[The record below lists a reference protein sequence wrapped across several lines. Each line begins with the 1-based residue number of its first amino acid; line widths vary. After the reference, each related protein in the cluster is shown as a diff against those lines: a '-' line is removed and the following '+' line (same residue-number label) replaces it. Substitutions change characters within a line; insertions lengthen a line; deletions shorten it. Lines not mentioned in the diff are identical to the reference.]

1 MLNHIKKS
9 NKIMSIAKLVIL
21 ALILSSCGLNKMVN
35 QYDNVRYNIDPTTL
49 EVHGGNVNLE
59 LDATFPEKYFNKMA
73 TVEITPVLIDEKGK
87 ETSFK
92 SITIQGEEASGGES
106 TIFYETGGGFSY
118 SDKIEYSDDMMVSTL
133 ELRAT
138 ATLKETTTNNSDNK
152 VLGPVIIANGVITT
166 SERVANDEIIA
177 IANHG
182 YELETVLSETATIYF
197 LVNQSNIRTSE
208 KSDDDVKRLQQFAK
222 NGYASKS
229 FEIVSYASPE
239 GSVSVNDN
247 ISGKRNT
254 STLKYSQY
262 LLNKLNVDGSKNN
275 DLYKISSIGE
285 DWNGFYKL
293 VGSSNIEDKKIINKI
308 VKSNKTAEEKE
319 QAIRDMAEVY
329 DAVDKNILPFLRK
342 AEITINSYEPK
353 KTREEI
359 VLLSTTNPAELS
371 VDELLYSANLEE
383 NSSNILV
390 ILNSVVSLHNDW
402 RAYNN
407 IAVSYLNNRDEVN
420 ALIYLNKAKENGGAN
435 ESAVL
440 TNLGIIASW
449 NGELNK
455 AQKLFD
461 KANTNSTN
469 QAILDIRQGNYR
481 SATGILRGNSYNAA
495 LTSILNGNNNST
507 CNEETAACYYLN
519 AIAGSR
525 AGNETM
531 LFTNLEK
538 AIQNSEVYKVEAL
551 KDLEFVNYRNNEKF
565 ISLTK

>member
-35 QYDNVRYNIDPTTL
+35 QYDNVGYNVSPIAL
-49 EVHGGNVNLE
+49 EVHGGEVKLE
-59 LDATFPEKYFNKMA
+59 LDATFPEKYFHKGA
-73 TVEITPVLIDEKGK
+73 TVEITPVLIDEQGN
-87 ETSFK
+87 ETKFK
-92 SITIQGEEASGGES
+92 SITIQGEEATGGES

-118 SDKIEYSDDMMVSTL
+118 SDKIEYSDEMMVSTL
-133 ELRAT
+133 ELRAK
-138 ATLKETTTNNSDNK
+138 AFLKDE
-152 VLGPVIIANGVITT
+152 VEELGSVTIAKGVIST
-166 SERVANDEIIA
+166 SERVDDNESIA

-182 YELETVLSETATIYF
+182 YELETILSKTATIYF

-208 KSDDDVKRLQQFAK
+208 KSDDDVKRLQQFAE
-222 NGYASKS
+222 NGYVTKS
-229 FEIVSYASPE
+229 FEIISYASPE

-247 ISGKRNT
+247 ISGKRNK

-293 VGSSNIEDKKIINKI
+293 VGSSNIKDKKIINKI

-329 DAVDKNILPFLRK
+329 DAVDENILPFLRK

-383 NSSNILV
+383 NSSNILI

-407 IAVSYLNNRDEVN
+407 IAVSYLNNGDEVN
-420 ALIYLNKAKENGGAN
+420 ALIYLNKSKENGGAN

-495 LTSILNGNNNST
+495 LASILNGNNNST

>member
-9 NKIMSIAKLVIL
+9 NKIMSITKLVIL

-222 NGYASKS
+222 NGYVTKS
-229 FEIVSYASPE
+229 FEIISYASPE

-293 VGSSNIEDKKIINKI
+293 VGSSNIKDKKIINKI

-455 AQKLFD
+455 AQELFD

-481 SATGILRGNSYNAA
+481 SATGLLRGNSYNATLA
-495 LTSILNGNNNST
+495 SILNRNNNST

-519 AIAGSR
+519 AIAGAR
-525 AGNETM
+525 VGNETI

-538 AIQNSEVYKVEAL
+538 SIQNSELYKVEAL
-551 KDLEFVNYRNNEKF
+551 RDLEFVNYRNDDKF

>member
-1 MLNHIKKS
+1 
-9 NKIMSIAKLVIL
+9 MSIAKLVIL

-35 QYDNVRYNIDPTTL
+35 QYDNVRYNIDPKTL

-177 IANHG
+177 IENHG
-182 YELETVLSETATIYF
+182 YEMETILSEDATIYF
-197 LVNQSNIRTSE
+197 LVNQSKIRTSE
-208 KSDDDVKRLQQFAK
+208 KSDDDVKRLQEFVK
-222 NGYASKS
+222 NGYVTKS

-239 GSVSVNDN
+239 GSVSVNDD
-247 ISGKRNT
+247 ISGKRNK
-254 STLKYSQY
+254 STLKYAKY
-262 LLNKLNVDGSKNN
+262 LLNKLKVNGSDNT
-275 DLYKISSIGE
+275 DLYQISSIGE

-293 VGSSNIEDKKIINKI
+293 VGSSNIKDKKIINKI

-319 QAIRDMAEVY
+319 QSIRDMAEVY

-342 AEITINSYEPK
+342 AEITIKSYHPK

-359 VLLSTTNPAELS
+359 VLFSTTNLSELS
-371 VDELLYSANLEE
+371 VEELLYSATLEE
-383 NSSNILV
+383 NSSNKLT

-407 IAVSYLNNRDEVN
+407 IACIYLSKNDDDN
-420 ALIYLNKAKENGGAN
+420 AMIYLNKAKENGGAN
-435 ESAVL
+435 ESSVL

-469 QAILDIRQGNYR
+469 QAILDVRQGNYR

-495 LTSILNGNNNST
+495 LVSILNGNNNST
-507 CNEETAACYYLN
+507 CNEETDACYYLN
-519 AIAGSR
+519 AIAGAR
-525 AGNETM
+525 LGNETI